1 MTRWAKDVSP
11 NNALPEYPRMQM
23 VRKDWL
29 NLNGLWDIKLADG
42 TNAKILVPYP
52 VESALSGV
60 MKHSDRLTYRRTFEV
75 PAAWR
80 GKRVLLHFGAVD
92 WRAEVFINGQAV
104 GKHEGGYAPFSF
116 DVSSALKKDGPQEV
130 VVNVWDPT
138 DFGTQPRGKQ
148 VDNPSGIFY
157 TSVSGIW
164 QTVWLEPVGSSCIT
178 GIKAVSDIQ
187 TRTVVFTIQAE
198 GGTSD
203 KVTIQCK
210 ALRAKVS
217 GRTGEPIAMSVSK
230 AKLWSPD
237 APTLYPIT
245 VKLASGD
252 TVQSYFAM
260 RKTSVGKDKDGIMRM
275 MLNDEFIFQHGPLD
289 QGWWP
294 DGLYTAPTDAAL
306 QYDLKML
313 KSMGFNMLRKHVKVE
328 PARFYY
334 HCDQM
339 GVLVWQDMPSRSVG
353 GDGTMVPGFDPFGGE
368 SGKADFEREW
378 KEIIEAFQ
386 FFPCI
391 VMWVPFNEG
400 WGQYDTERI
409 AAWTK
414 ALDPTRLVNNASGWV
429 DKNCGNIVD
438 MHNYNGPAMS
448 PVEETRASVLGEYG
462 AFSPGFRGH
471 VWKEK
476 GNSVEFSPENQNA
489 LFNPYNLANKE
500 IHRLIGKGLS
510 AAVYTQLT
518 DVEDEVNGLMSY
530 DREVVKMPL
539 EKLAASNRALNIPP
553 PKVKALI
560 PNAQEKAQMWSYT
573 TDSVQAGTNWFAED
587 FDDSAWKK
595 GLGGFGH
602 VAEHRGAV
610 VGTKWD
616 TKDIW
621 IRRTVELSAE
631 DLAHPERLFFD
642 FYYDENVE
650 IYLNG
655 TLACKLTHG
664 PNRYVVSPL
673 SPQTAKALRA
683 GKNLIA
689 AHGSTTQIEVTR
701 WQNIDIGLSR
711 NLDVKTLLFLG
722 DSITAAGGYVR
733 IIEAELANQPPMNSW
748 KVINRGLGSET
759 VSGLSEPNHPPGPR
773 PCLFARL
780 DKELAEV
787 KPDWVVAC
795 YGINDGIYHPFN
807 KERFAAYQ
815 AGIETLIRKV
825 HASGAHLVLL
835 TAPPYARPG
844 LELPKG
850 TRAQDATKL
859 LARLNAEG
867 ETEAEK
873 DPRKFGYICLYP
885 YYDYVMAQYAKWLL
899 SLNDRNDV
907 HVIDLRTPML
917 ADVKAAYE
925 GTDGVHPSGVGHEIM
940 ARAFLLQ
947 WPLINAAVTAGG
959 K

>member
-1 MTRWAKDVSP
+1 LTAGGFAQAQDWKPCEGPLMTRWAKDVSP

-368 SGKADFEREW
+368 SGKANFEREW

-400 WGQYDTERI
+400 WGQYDT
-409 AAWTK
+409 
-414 ALDPTRLVNNASGWV
+414 
-429 DKNCGNIVD
+429 
-438 MHNYNGPAMS
+438 
-448 PVEETRASVLGEYG
+448 
-462 AFSPGFRGH
+462 
-471 VWKEK
+471 
-476 GNSVEFSPENQNA
+476 
-489 LFNPYNLANKE
+489 
-500 IHRLIGKGLS
+500 
-510 AAVYTQLT
+510 
-518 DVEDEVNGLMSY
+518 
-530 DREVVKMPL
+530 
-539 EKLAASNRALNIPP
+539 
-553 PKVKALI
+553 
-560 PNAQEKAQMWSYT
+560 
-573 TDSVQAGTNWFAED
+573 
-587 FDDSAWKK
+587 
-595 GLGGFGH
+595 
-602 VAEHRGAV
+602 
-610 VGTKWD
+610 
-616 TKDIW
+616 
-621 IRRTVELSAE
+621 
-631 DLAHPERLFFD
+631 
-642 FYYDENVE
+642 
-650 IYLNG
+650 
-655 TLACKLTHG
+655 
-664 PNRYVVSPL
+664 
-673 SPQTAKALRA
+673 
-683 GKNLIA
+683 
-689 AHGSTTQIEVTR
+689 
-701 WQNIDIGLSR
+701 
-711 NLDVKTLLFLG
+711 
-722 DSITAAGGYVR
+722 
-733 IIEAELANQPPMNSW
+733 
-748 KVINRGLGSET
+748 
-759 VSGLSEPNHPPGPR
+759 
-773 PCLFARL
+773 
-780 DKELAEV
+780 
-787 KPDWVVAC
+787 
-795 YGINDGIYHPFN
+795 
-807 KERFAAYQ
+807 
-815 AGIETLIRKV
+815 
-825 HASGAHLVLL
+825 
-835 TAPPYARPG
+835 
-844 LELPKG
+844 
-850 TRAQDATKL
+850 
-859 LARLNAEG
+859 
-867 ETEAEK
+867 
-873 DPRKFGYICLYP
+873 
-885 YYDYVMAQYAKWLL
+885 
-899 SLNDRNDV
+899 
-907 HVIDLRTPML
+907 
-917 ADVKAAYE
+917 
-925 GTDGVHPSGVGHEIM
+925 
-940 ARAFLLQ
+940 
-947 WPLINAAVTAGG
+947 
-959 K
+959 